1 LVSWKSKKQLV
12 IARSSAKAE
21 YYVMTST
28 VSELIWLKTLLED
41 LCFSHPQPISFYYD
55 NQVVMHIREQVQYLI
70 IETHN
75 TQTQD

>member
-12 IARSSAKAE
+12 IARFSAEVE
-21 YYVMTST
+21 YYVMTLT
-28 VSELIWLKTLLED
+28 VSELIWLETLLED
-41 LCFSHPQPISFYYD
+41 LCFSHLQPMFFYYD

-75 TQTQD
+75 TRSQD